1 MVQAIDVQH
10 LRKCY
15 GELEVLKDVTLS
27 VAEGEVLSVIGPSGS
42 GKSTLV
48 RCLCGLEPIA
58 GGEIHLYGKRID
70 HGAMS
75 NREVAG
81 LVGMIFQQFNLFPHL
96 TALQN
101 VSLAP
106 IQVKGIARCEA
117 EEKASALLD
126 RVGLGDKLD
135 SRPSQLSGGQQQRVA
150 IARALAM
157 EPRIMLFDEATSA
170 LDPELVGEV
179 LDVIADLAKSGM
191 TMAIITHEMFFARE
205 VSDRVVFMADG
216 NIIEEAPPE
225 ELFGDPKMER
235 TQLFLRRMTS
245 HFGKQLTEKGQ
256 KEATA

>member
-1 MVQAIDVQH
+1 LVQAIEVQH

-15 GELEVLKDVTLS
+15 GELEVLQDVTLS
-27 VAEGEVLSVIGPSGS
+27 VSEGEVLSVIGPSGS

-58 GGEIHLYGKRID
+58 GGDIRLYGKKIGP
-70 HGAMS
+70 GAMS
-75 NREVAG
+75 HREVAG

-106 IQVKGIARCEA
+106 VRVRGLSRSEA
-117 EEKASALLD
+117 DEKASVLLD

-179 LDVIADLAKSGM
+179 LDVIADLARSGM
-191 TMAIITHEMFFARE
+191 TLVIITHEMFFARE

-216 NIIEEAPPE
+216 NIVEEGSPDE
-225 ELFGDPKMER
+225 IFCDPQADR
-235 TQLFLRRMTS
+235 TRLFLRRMTS
-245 HFGKQLTEKGQ
+245 HFGKQLIGKG
-256 KEATA
+256 ERA